1 MINIIVKVS
10 WTKSVFEIYLR
21 EEIFMKRKLLVL
33 LSLILVFAMLFTA
46 CAAPADDEPVETED
60 LDTSAEDTEED
71 DTEDTDT
78 ADTGKKILKSNNSS
92 EPGSLDPALAQGTH
106 ESWVL
111 ENVFE
116 GLMTFDEKGELVPGM
131 AESYEVS
138 EDELTYTFT
147 IRDGVT
153 WSNGDPVTAH
163 DFEFTWKRTLD
174 PELAADYANILYYIK
189 NGEAFNTG
197 EATAD
202 DVAVRALDEKTL
214 EVTLESPT
222 AYFLELTAFYTYFP
236 VNKSVVESNPD
247 WAKKPETHVSNG
259 PFKLVTWDHNAK
271 LILEKSESYY
281 NADKIKLDG
290 IDLDIIEDQ
299 NTAWQKYQGGEYHI
313 LVDVPTSVVAQLQ
326 SQNDPQLNIGAQV
339 GTYYYNVNPDSIPFN
354 NVKVRKAFSMALDRD
369 TIVGNITQGGQIA
382 EEGVVSYG
390 LLDETGKE
398 FREGVGNFIEYDPEA
413 AKTLLEEGLAE
424 EGMSLEDFNAANH
437 VLLYNTSESHK
448 KIAQAAQ
455 EMWRTALGVEIGLE
469 NVEFQ
474 VKLDREK
481 SGDFDISRAGW
492 IGDYMDPMTFLDL
505 WDSDSSFN
513 DVNYNNPDYDALLDE
528 AKATI
533 DQDVRM
539 EAMREAET
547 ILMEDM
553 PVILVYFYTQPYT
566 IQEGVS
572 GIFKV
577 PVRYPV
583 LTYAD
588 IENK

>member
-1 MINIIVKVS
+1 MSK
-10 WTKSVFEIYLR
+10 KF
-21 EEIFMKRKLLVL
+21 
-33 LSLILVFAMLFTA
+33 LILMSVILVVAMLFTG
-46 CAAPADDEPVETED
+46 CSSPADEADTPS
-60 LDTSAEDTEED
+60 DTSEETPAEETG
-71 DTEDTDT
+71 
-78 ADTGKKILKSNNSS
+78 GKKILRSNNSS

-131 AESYEVS
+131 AESYEIS
-138 EDELTYTFT
+138 DDELTYTFT
-147 IRDGVT
+147 LRDGVK
-153 WSNGDPVTAH
+153 WSNGDPVTAE
-163 DFEFTWKRTLD
+163 DFEFTWKRALD

-189 NGEAFNTG
+189 GGEAYNTG
-197 EATAD
+197 QGSRD
-202 DVAVRALDEKTL
+202 DVAVKALDEKTL

-236 VNKSVVESNPD
+236 VNKNVVESNPD

-259 PFKLVTWDHNAK
+259 PFKLVKWEHNAK
-271 LILEKSESYY
+271 LVLEKNESYY

-299 NTAWQKYQGGEYHI
+299 NTAWQKYEGGEYHI

-326 SQNDPQLNIGAQV
+326 AQNDPELEIGAQV
-339 GTYYYNVNPDSIPFN
+339 GTYYYNVNPEIKPFN
-354 NVKVRKAFSMALDRD
+354 NVKVRKALSMALDRE
-369 TIVGNITQGGQIA
+369 TIVKNITQGGQIA
-382 EEGVVSYG
+382 AEGVVSYG

-398 FREGVGNFIEYDPEA
+398 FREGVGSLIEYDPEG
-413 AKTLLEEGLAE
+413 AKALLEEGLAE
-424 EGMSLEDFNAANH
+424 EGMSIEEFSSSNF

-455 EMWRTALGVEIGLE
+455 EMWRTALGIEIGLE

-481 SGDFDISRAGW
+481 SGDYQISRAGW
-492 IGDYMDPMTFLDL
+492 IGDFMDPMTFLDL
-505 WDSDSSFN
+505 WASDSSFN
-513 DVNYNNPDYDALLDE
+513 DVNYNNPEYDALLKE
-528 AKATI
+528 AKSTI

-539 EAMREAET
+539 ESMRKAEKM
-547 ILMEDM
+547 LMEDM
-553 PVILVYFYTQPYT
+553 PVLPVYFYTQPYT
-566 IQEGVS
+566 VKSNVS
-572 GIFKV
+572 GIIKV

-583 LTYAD
+583 ITYAD
-588 IENK
+588 ITE